1 MCQAGAQPVLL
12 PKVFHLVDL
21 DQGAWRR
28 GDSAVDKNAV
38 VVQKRVGVVGGS
50 PWVLYDVSLIL
61 DGFYTVF
68 QPTRSCLSRGFFSGF
83 HPGRSTIFGLSC
95 RTTV

>member
-61 DGFYTVF
+61 DGFLYCFSTNKKLSF
-68 QPTRSCLSRGFFSGF
+68 QRIFFWISSGKIYNF
-83 HPGRSTIFGLSC
+83 WFVL
-95 RTTV
+95 

>member
-1 MCQAGAQPVLL
+1 MLL